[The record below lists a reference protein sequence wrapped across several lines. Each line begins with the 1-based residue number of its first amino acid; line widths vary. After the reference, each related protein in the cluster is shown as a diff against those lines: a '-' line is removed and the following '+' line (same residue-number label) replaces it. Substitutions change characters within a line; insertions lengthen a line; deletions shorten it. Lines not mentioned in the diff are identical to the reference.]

1 MKTNRLLI
9 LLTLPLGWLTGCT
22 DNCEETRTFRRYVP
36 VTFTLR
42 EIREGVR
49 TEAARSLV
57 KPGKIYAKDGYLF
70 INELKEGIHL
80 IDNRNPTAPQPV
92 AFLRIPGNGD
102 MAVRNNI
109 LYADSYMDL
118 VAFDISNPAQ
128 PREVS
133 RVQSVFPSG
142 QFEGGSWSVNP
153 QTVMLSD
160 QRVEYV
166 TETIK
171 TDCEGGTS
179 SQWGGC
185 VNCDTLRF
193 SNQSS
198 FASGGGAA
206 APSSNGTA
214 GSMARFA
221 LYNDFL
227 YTVSQSDMQLFNIQ
241 NEANPVARARINI
254 GWGIETIFPYKDKL
268 FIGSQ
273 TGMHIY
279 DNANPASPVRLSTF
293 QHARVCDPVVVHG
306 NTAYVTLRNGNQCG
320 GFTNQLDVID
330 ITSLTNPRLLR
341 SYPMQNPH
349 GVGIDFPNVF
359 ICEGQHGLKTF
370 DATSALDVKQLE
382 HLTGMH
388 AYDVIPLGRSAIGNL
403 LIMVGQDGLYQFDYS
418 NPRQLRQL
426 SKISVNRP
434 Y

>member
-1 MKTNRLLI
+1 MKPNLL
-9 LLTLPLGWLTGCT
+9 LLFSLSLLYLTGCT
-22 DNCEETRTFRRYVP
+22 DKCQETRTYRRYVP

-49 TEAARSLV
+49 IEEARTLV
-57 KPGKIYAKDGYLF
+57 KPGKIYTKDGYLF

-80 IDNRNPTAPQPV
+80 IDNRNPAAPNPV
-92 AFLRIPGNGD
+92 AFLRVPGNGD
-102 MAVRNNI
+102 MAIRNSI
-109 LYADSYMDL
+109 LYVDSYMDL
-118 VAFDISNPAQ
+118 VAFDISDPAH

-171 TDCEGGTS
+171 TDCEGGS
-179 SQWGGC
+179 SNQWIGC
-185 VNCDTLRF
+185 PNCDVVF
-193 SNQSS
+193 SSQSS
-198 FASGGGAA
+198 FASSKAST
-206 APSSNGTA
+206 PNSNGTA

-227 YTVSQSDMQLFNIQ
+227 YAVSQSDMQLFNIQ
-241 NEANPVARARINI
+241 NAANPIARNRINM

-279 DNANPASPVRLSTF
+279 DNADPANPVRLSTF
-293 QHARVCDPVVVHG
+293 QHARVCDPVAVHD
-306 NTAYVTLRNGNQCG
+306 NIAYVTLRNGTQCG
-320 GFTNQLDVID
+320 GFTNQLDVVD

-349 GVGIDFPNVF
+349 GLGIDFPNLF
-359 ICEGQHGLKTF
+359 ICEGNFGLKTF
-370 DATSALDVKQLE
+370 DAKSALDVKQLQ
-382 HLTGMH
+382 HLTSMH
-388 AYDVIPLGRSAIGNL
+388 AYDVIPLKGANGGGL
-403 LIMVGQDGLYQFDYS
+403 LLVIGQDGLYQFDYT
-418 NPRQLRQL
+418 NPGQLRQI
-426 SKISVNRP
+426 SKISVDRP

>member
-1 MKTNRLLI
+1 MKANRLLL
-9 LLTLPLGWLTGCT
+9 LLTLPLGYLTGCT
-22 DNCEETRTFRRYVP
+22 DKCEETRTFRRYVP

-49 TEAARSLV
+49 TEAARTLQ
-57 KPGKIYAKDGYLF
+57 KPGKIYTKGGYLF

-80 IDNRNPTAPQPV
+80 IDNRNPSAPQLV

-118 VAFDISNPAQ
+118 VAFDISDPAN

-133 RVQSVFPSG
+133 RVQSVFTGG
-142 QFEGGSWSVNP
+142 QFEGGSWNVNP

-166 TETIK
+166 TETVK
-171 TDCEGGTS
+171 TDCEGGGANP
-179 SQWGGC
+179 WNNC
-185 VNCDTLRF
+185 PNCDFL
-193 SNQSS
+193 S
-198 FASGGGAA
+198 FNSQTGLASPGTS
-206 APSSNGTA
+206 PNNNGTA

-227 YTVSQSDMQLFNIQ
+227 YTVGQSDMQLFNIQ
-241 NEANPVARARINI
+241 NAANPIPRARINL
-254 GWGIETIFPYKDKL
+254 GWGVETIFPYKDKL

-279 DNANPASPVRLSTF
+279 DNADPANPVRLSTF
-293 QHARVCDPVVVHG
+293 QHARVCDPVVVHD
-306 NTAYVTLRNGNQCG
+306 NTAYVTLRNGTACG
-320 GFTNQLDVID
+320 GFTNQLDIID
-330 ITSLTNPRLLR
+330 ISSLTNPRLIK

-349 GVGIDFPNVF
+349 GLGVDFPNLF
-359 ICEGQHGLKTF
+359 ICEGPYGLKTF
-370 DATSALDVKQLE
+370 DARSDLDIRQLE
-382 HLTGMH
+382 HLTGMN
-388 AYDVIPLGRSAIGNL
+388 AYDVIPLGRYADTETL
-403 LIMVGQDGLYQFDYS
+403 LMIGQDGLYQFDYS
-418 NPRQLRQL
+418 NPAKLRQL
-426 SKISVNRP
+426 SKIPVSRP